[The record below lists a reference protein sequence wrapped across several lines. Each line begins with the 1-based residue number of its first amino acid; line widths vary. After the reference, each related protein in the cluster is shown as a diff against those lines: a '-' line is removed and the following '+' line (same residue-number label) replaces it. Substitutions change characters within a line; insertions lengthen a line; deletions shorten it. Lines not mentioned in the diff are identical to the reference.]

1 MKRTYVIGCGKLG
14 AAIANDCSRRGLD
27 VIVIDADASS
37 FALLDD
43 DFSGDPKV
51 ADASELDTLK
61 ALGIENAYE
70 VYITTGNDNLSLFLA
85 HACAILFKVAY
96 VYVRFDDPALGIL
109 VQSESNIKPVYPFQ
123 LTRDRLSLLR
133 SGGNEE

>member
-14 AAIANDCSRRGLD
+14 ASIANDCSRRGLE
-27 VIVIDADASS
+27 VIVIDADPSS

-51 ADASELDTLK
+51 ADASDLDALK
-61 ALGIENAYE
+61 ALGIENSYE
-70 VYITTGNDNLSLFLA
+70 VYVTTGNDNLSLFLA
-85 HACAILFKVAY
+85 HACAILFEIPY

-109 VQSESNIKPVYPFQ
+109 VQSQSNIKPVYPFQ
-123 LTRDRLSLLR
+123 LTRDRLGLLR
-133 SGGNEE
+133 NGGNEE